1 MKKRKFKKL
10 EYEKDEQEINR
21 IFIRKTLKKYF
32 TCFKLFAKFN
42 TLERKMKAKAL
53 KIFFR

>member
-42 TLERKMKAKAL
+42 TLERKVKTKAL